1 MPAPESFALPRL
13 VRVEAIHVRV
23 PFRRPLLDA
32 SGEYTHRRSWLLR
45 LVDEDGNEGL
55 GEAAL
60 DPIATDV
67 TTGALARLVR
77 EIAPALAAGRLPE
90 WSELA
95 AEGEPGR
102 AAMAAVDGAVAAL
115 LASRDAGG
123 ASPSGASERRRAAGA
138 SNDAA
143 TIPVVAA
150 IQFGG
155 PDAGAEAAA
164 HLVELGFQ
172 TLKLRAGFERATDQ
186 LVDRLRA
193 LRAAVGPEPRLRI
206 DAAGAWDLDT
216 ATERIDAVEPFR
228 IEFVEQ
234 PLTAWDVAG
243 HAALRER
250 VRVPIALDESI
261 DSEGSAR
268 AALAERAAD
277 LIVVKPARVGGLA
290 ATMRIVEAARTTGV
304 SVVLG
309 TYFETGVGIA
319 SALRIAASM
328 PAPGPAHGL
337 ATAGLLV
344 HDLLA
349 APLAIDKGR
358 MAVPDAVALDES
370 EVDRYALERFEA
382 RG

>member
-1 MPAPESFALPRL
+1 
-13 VRVEAIHVRV
+13 
-23 PFRRPLLDA
+23 
-32 SGEYTHRRSWLLR
+32 
-45 LVDEDGNEGL
+45 
-55 GEAAL
+55 
-60 DPIATDV
+60 
-67 TTGALARLVR
+67 
-77 EIAPALAAGRLPE
+77 
-90 WSELA
+90 
-95 AEGEPGR
+95 
-102 AAMAAVDGAVAAL
+102 
-115 LASRDAGG
+115 
-123 ASPSGASERRRAAGA
+123 
-138 SNDAA
+138 
-143 TIPVVAA
+143 
-150 IQFGG
+150 
-155 PDAGAEAAA
+155 
-164 HLVELGFQ
+164 
-172 TLKLRAGFERATDQ
+172 
-186 LVDRLRA
+186 